1 MRRLAKQSRDD
12 KYASQRD
19 YQIITKHQTLTI
31 KFAKPDSRIVLEKR
45 LSPTDSNFV
54 GFGGYV
60 KPSASCKAR
69 VSLIVKGE
77 VVREKDVSLKAG
89 WNRIGLATN
98 YNGEESVSVV
108 IQLQGNVRKLE
119 VWGLDCGVLV
129 LPEVILA
136 TGVSIE
142 GLESRYVCPETFYL
156 PHEQA
161 LNLDVNSD
169 LSSPLS
175 IVSGSG
181 TIELKKC
188 AYDGRYLPL
197 ESKLLGSLAF
207 HKHNDKR
214 TKHQNECRSCKKWRI
229 NDDFNPIRTVDQLH
243 ESSVIT
249 RERKLLLQEPAILQE
264 IKNRHGAGLKSIIWE
279 KFGRKCF
286 KCGED
291 VELDGFQLDH
301 TRPLAYLW
309 PIDEYAT
316 CLCDKCNNLKKEK
329 FPCDFYSDDE
339 LHRLSEITG
348 LPYEEL
354 IKKDVNE
361 NSLRMIIEDIA
372 TFANTWSARTFNATA
387 RKVKELRPETDLFEI
402 LRGADEDTFERLQSE
417 LSERPEDEDKDAD
430 LSELFQE

>member
-1 MRRLAKQSRDD
+1 MRRLAKQSRED
-12 KYASQRD
+12 KYPSQKD
-19 YQIITKHQTLTI
+19 YQIITRHKTLTI
-31 KFAKPDSRIVLEKR
+31 NLPDDDSRIVFEKGLTPSESR
-45 LSPTDSNFV
+45 FV

-60 KPSASCKAR
+60 KPSSGCKAR
-69 VSLIVKGE
+69 VSLVVKDE
-77 VVREKDVSLKAG
+77 VVGEKEFNLKAG
-89 WNRIGLATN
+89 WNRIGLAMH
-98 YNGEESVSVV
+98 YNGEDSVSVI
-108 IQLQGNVRKLE
+108 IQLKGKARKLE
-119 VWGLDCGVLV
+119 VWGLDCDVLT
-129 LPEVILA
+129 LPEVILDNGA
-136 TGVSIE
+136 E
-142 GLESRYVCPETFYL
+142 LEQLESRYVCPETFYL
-156 PHEQA
+156 PHDNA
-161 LNLDVNSD
+161 LNLDVNGD
-169 LSSPLS
+169 LSSTLS
-175 IVSGSG
+175 IASRSG

-188 AYDGRYLPL
+188 AYDGRLLPL

-229 NDDFNPIRTVDQLH
+229 NDDFNPTRTVDQLH

-264 IKNRHGAGLKSIIWE
+264 IKNRHGAGLKSIVWE
-279 KFGRKCF
+279 RFGKQCF
-286 KCGED
+286 KCGEP

-309 PIDEYAT
+309 PIDEFAT
-316 CLCDKCNNLKKEK
+316 CLCNKCNNLKKEK

-361 NSLRMIIEDIA
+361 HSLRMIIENIR

-387 RKVKELRPETDLFEI
+387 RKVKELRHETDLFEI
-402 LRGADEDTFERLQSE
+402 LRAVDEDAFGRIQAE
-417 LSERPEDEDKDAD
+417 LRERPEDEEED